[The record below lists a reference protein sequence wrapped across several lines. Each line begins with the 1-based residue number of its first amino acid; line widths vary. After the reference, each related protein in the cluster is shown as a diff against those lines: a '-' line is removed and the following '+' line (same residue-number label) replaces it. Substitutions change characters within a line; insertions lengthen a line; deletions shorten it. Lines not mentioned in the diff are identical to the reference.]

1 MILLRRIKGGI
12 MMAIINKL
20 WTTLMYKVY
29 LIPALLISITL
40 HELAH
45 GYVAYLLGD
54 NTAKVNKRLTLNPIR
69 HIDFIGFILLLTVG
83 FGWAKPVPINPNN
96 FKNKKRGIFIVS
108 IAGPL
113 SNLFFTIILAILL
126 TRGIVLNEAIH
137 QYLNIL
143 MWYNIVLGMFN
154 LLPIPPLDGSK
165 ILYSILPDKFGSFL
179 VEYENYFYPILIF
192 LLLTD
197 TIDNVLN
204 SLINF
209 WIKLLNIII

>member
-1 MILLRRIKGGI
+1 MT
-12 MMAIINKL
+12 IISDL
-20 WTTLMYKVY
+20 WATLIYKIY
-29 LIPALLISITL
+29 LVPALLISITL

-54 NTAKVNKRLTLNPIR
+54 NTAKMSKRLTLNPIH

-96 FKNKKRGIFIVS
+96 FKNEKRGIFIVS

-126 TRGIVLNEAIH
+126 TRGIILNNVIY

-143 MWYNIVLGMFN
+143 MWYNVVLGMFN

-165 ILYSILPDKFGSFL
+165 ILYSILPDKLGSFL
-179 VEYENYFYPILIF
+179 IKYENYSYFILIF

-204 SLINF
+204 LLVNF
-209 WIKLLNIII
+209 WFNLLNIIIF